1 MPDTFV
7 DEPWREIQGILA
19 ERDRTQLTTYLA
31 ALSPAEIARA
41 ITYLDDEDRSELLRL
56 LEPETAADLI
66 SELSDTQG
74 VELLEELPAHE
85 AAAIV
90 EELESDHRADLLSE
104 LDRSD
109 AEAIL
114 RAMDPEEAEDA
125 RRLLNFAADSAGG
138 IMVTEFVSYPEDRK
152 VEDVVNDLRRNADLY
167 SDYGVQ
173 YAYVISS
180 TGTLRGVVRL
190 RDLILARKEAPIT
203 TVMIVNPVSVHVDA
217 TLDELEQLFDRY
229 SFVGV
234 PVINDEGHLV
244 GVVRRSDAEQAF
256 GEESERALM
265 RFGGIVS
272 GEELRST
279 GLLERAF
286 MRLSWLGLNLVLSL
300 IAASVILRFQ
310 QTIDRVIA
318 LAFFLPV
325 IGNLSGCS
333 GNQAVAVSIR
343 ELALGLIEPRDFLRV
358 MGREAQIGMLSG
370 PVMGL
375 LIGSATMVLFRDPWL
390 AFVVGA
396 ALGINNLLA
405 VVLGGSIPL
414 LLRRLNVD
422 PALAAPPMLTTML
435 DFLGFTIMLT
445 LATWVLVSHP
455 V

>member
-7 DEPWREIQGILA
+7 LEPWREIQGILD
-19 ERDRTQLTTYLA
+19 EHDRGHLTEYLA
-31 ALSPAEIARA
+31 TLSPGEIARA
-41 ITYLDDEDRSELLRL
+41 ITYLDDEYRSQLLRL

-66 SELSDTQG
+66 AELSDMQG
-74 VELLEELPAHE
+74 VELLEELSAHE
-85 AAAIV
+85 AAAII

-114 RAMDPEEAEDA
+114 REMDPEEAEDA
-125 RRLLNFAADSAGG
+125 RRLLDFAPDTAGG
-138 IMVTEFVSYPEDRK
+138 IMVTEFVSYPQDRT
-152 VEDVVNDLRRNADLY
+152 VEDVIDDLRRNADLY

-180 TGTLRGVVRL
+180 SGTLVGVVRL
-190 RDLILARKEAPIT
+190 RDLILSRRNAPIT
-203 TVMIVNPVSVHVDA
+203 TVMIANPVCVQVDA

-234 PVINDEGHLV
+234 PVINDEGRLV
-244 GVVRRSDAEQAF
+244 GVVRRSDAEEAF

-279 GLLERAF
+279 GLFERAF
-286 MRLSWLGLNLVLSL
+286 MRLAWLSLNLVLSL
-300 IAASVILRFQ
+300 IASSVILHFQ

-358 MGREAQIGMLSG
+358 MGREARIGLING
-370 PVMGL
+370 PLMGL
-375 LIGSATMVLFRDPWL
+375 LIGTATLLLFRDPWL

-396 ALGINNLLA
+396 ALAVNNVLA
-405 VVLGGSIPL
+405 VIFGGSIPL
-414 LLRRLNVD
+414 VLRKLNVD
-422 PALAAPPMLTTML
+422 PALAAPPILTTLL
-435 DFLGFTIMLT
+435 DFLGFSIVLT
-445 LATWVLVSHP
+445 MATWILARHP
-455 V
+455 L